1 MLNYISSYS
10 IIYYVDYDLYCL
22 GVINMCEVVYVI
34 TKDSR
39 DWPDEIICGYQVYKN
54 KEDAEKEAQY
64 MSDVEH
70 GNFNVRE
77 LEVW

>member
-1 MLNYISSYS
+1 
-10 IIYYVDYDLYCL
+10 
-22 GVINMCEVVYVI
+22 MCEVVYVI

-70 GNFNVRE
+70 GSFNVRE